1 MKLLLM
7 IILSFSLLSVPVN
20 IPAAQDDTAEETT
33 TTETFGYYLS
43 EDAYFIQICL
53 HLPSPERSSKEQ
65 DYIYPQ

>member
-43 EDAYFIQICL
+43 
-53 HLPSPERSSKEQ
+53 
-65 DYIYPQ
+65 